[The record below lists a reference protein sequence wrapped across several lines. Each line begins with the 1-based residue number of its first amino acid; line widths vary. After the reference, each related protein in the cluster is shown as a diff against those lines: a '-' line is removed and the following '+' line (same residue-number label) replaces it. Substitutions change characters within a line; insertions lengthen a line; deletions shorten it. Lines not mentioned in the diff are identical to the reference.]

1 LAENGGDEQFPK
13 AGFDFYSPD
22 SAGFKPLSRKACRMK
37 SWAEGSDNGEG
48 ANMED
53 SLTASR
59 PMVSNE
65 RDADA
70 ALIERYLCGDMS
82 AFDELMIRY
91 ERQIYRVCYR
101 FVENR
106 EDAMDLAQ
114 EIFIKA
120 FEHLPTFRRES
131 SLKTW
136 LYRIAMNH
144 CINHV
149 KKHSQEFVEV
159 TEFVGSVVPTV
170 HAEMEARERRDH
182 FRQMVRLLPPK
193 QKAILELRIN
203 EHLTYE
209 EIARMSG
216 RSVSTIKASVF
227 FALAKL
233 RKLVKNHRT
242 PKKK

>member
-1 LAENGGDEQFPK
+1 MERTVTASMPMTLGNSDA
-13 AGFDFYSPD
+13 D
-22 SAGFKPLSRKACRMK
+22 SAL
-37 SWAEGSDNGEG
+37 
-48 ANMED
+48 
-53 SLTASR
+53 
-59 PMVSNE
+59 V
-65 RDADA
+65 
-70 ALIERYLCGDMS
+70 ERYLAGDMS

-101 FVENR
+101 FVDNR

-114 EIFIKA
+114 EVFIKA
-120 FEHLPTFRRES
+120 FEHLSTFRRES

-159 TEFVGSVVPTV
+159 TESTAHVSASV
-170 HAEMEARERRDH
+170 HAHMEDREQRAQ
-182 FRQMVRLLPPK
+182 FRELVKQLPPK

-203 EHLTYE
+203 EQLSYE
-209 EIARMSG
+209 EIANISG

-227 FALAKL
+227 FALEKL
-233 RKLVKNHRT
+233 RKLVKDPTLKKART
-242 PKKK
+242 

>member
-1 LAENGGDEQFPK
+1 MERTLAV
-13 AGFDFYSPD
+13 
-22 SAGFKPLSRKACRMK
+22 SAPM
-37 SWAEGSDNGEG
+37 
-48 ANMED
+48 
-53 SLTASR
+53 ASADQ
-59 PMVSNE
+59 
-65 RDADA
+65 DADG
-70 ALIERYLCGDMS
+70 ALVERYLAGEMA
-82 AFDELMIRY
+82 AFDEIMIRY

-114 EIFIKA
+114 EVFIKA

-136 LYRIAMNH
+136 LYRIAINH

-159 TEFVGSVVPTV
+159 TEYTGSSYPQVQRQL
-170 HAEMEARERRDH
+170 EDQEQRQH
-182 FRQMVRLLPPK
+182 FRRMVQHLPPK

-203 EHLTYE
+203 EQLSYE
-209 EIARMSG
+209 EIARISG

-233 RKLVKNHRT
+233 RKLVKD
-242 PKKK
+242 PKIGKAP

>member
-1 LAENGGDEQFPK
+1 
-13 AGFDFYSPD
+13 
-22 SAGFKPLSRKACRMK
+22 MK
-37 SWAEGSDNGEG
+37 ET
-48 ANMED
+48 
-53 SLTASR
+53 LTASI
-59 PMVSNE
+59 PMAFVNQ
-65 RDADA
+65 DADA
-70 ALIERYLCGDMS
+70 GLVERYLAGDMT

-114 EIFIKA
+114 EVFIKA
-120 FEHLPTFRRES
+120 FEHLPGFRRES

-136 LYRIAMNH
+136 LYRIAINH

-149 KKHSQEFVEV
+149 KKHPHEFVEV
-159 TEFVGSVVPTV
+159 TEHTSSIRPLVQ
-170 HAEMEARERRDH
+170 AQLEEQEQRER
-182 FRQMVRLLPPK
+182 FRRMVKCLPPK

-203 EHLTYE
+203 DQLSYE
-209 EIARMSG
+209 EIARISG

-233 RKLVKNHRT
+233 RKLVKGPRV
-242 PKKK
+242 